1 MKTKL
6 KWWIVVPVIFFAF
19 WIVGGIA
26 QKARAEVDRSVDTM
40 IATLGPPDQ
49 VYTIGDT
56 TYIVYGG
63 QPIPTPEVISDG
75 MVLPAPA
82 MRACRHIF
90 TVKNN
95 LVVGHQRKC

>member
-19 WIVGGIA
+19 WVVGGVA

-40 IATLGPPDQ
+40 LATLGPPDQ

-56 TYIVYGG
+56 TYVVYGG
-63 QPIPTPEVISDG
+63 HSMPSPSIVADG
-75 MVLPAPA
+75 LVLPAPELFT
-82 MRACRHIF
+82 CKHIF
-90 TVKNN
+90 TVKKN
-95 LVVGHQRKC
+95 LVVGYQRKC